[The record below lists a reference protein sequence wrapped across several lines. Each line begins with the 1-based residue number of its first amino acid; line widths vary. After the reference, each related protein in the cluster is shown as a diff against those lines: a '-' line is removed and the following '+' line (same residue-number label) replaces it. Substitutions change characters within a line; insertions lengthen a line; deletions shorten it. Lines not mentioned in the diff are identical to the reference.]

1 MHAANLS
8 RVTTTCRQCGTLNEL
23 TAADVPEGQEIYCS
37 RCGGALGTWRELR
50 ESKNADKQM
59 PPAA

>member
-23 TAADVPEGQEIYCS
+23 TAAAVPEGQEIYCS
-37 RCGGALGTWRELR
+37 SCGSALGTWRELR
-50 ESKNADKQM
+50 ESKDVETQM
-59 PPAA
+59 PPVA